1 MATKNEEARVIDPH
15 QKVTVKIPKKK
26 GDPDAVYVNVNTHT
40 FMIPRGKPC
49 EVPLYIARI
58 LEQSELQN
66 DSVLEMIET
75 RAIKPEPDV
84 VTVGIVH

>member
-1 MATKNEEARVIDPH
+1 MATKNEETRPLDPH
-15 QKVTVKIPKKK
+15 QRVTVKIPKKK
-26 GDPDAVYVNVNTHT
+26 GDPDAVYVNVNTHP

-66 DSVLEMIET
+66 DFVLEMIES
-75 RAIKPEPDV
+75 RAAKSTTDDV
-84 VTVGIVH
+84 VIGLI

>member
-1 MATKNEEARVIDPH
+1 MATKNEETRVVDPH

-26 GDPDAVYVNVNTHT
+26 GDPDAVYVNVNTHP

-58 LEQSELQN
+58 LAQSELQN
-66 DSVLEMIET
+66 DFVLEMIESRVAKST
-75 RAIKPEPDV
+75 TGDAVISF
-84 VTVGIVH
+84 I